1 MTMIDEKWWPH
12 IDFVGSFANI
22 EEDAKRLL
30 ESLISTKDGK
40 TAWEK
45 VGKSGWGDNGQSG
58 FLQENHSVHRRGA
71 RDLFEKYYNKNCEA
85 FVEEKW
91 KVEWTAPFSPF

>member
-1 MTMIDEKWWPH
+1 
-12 IDFVGSFANI
+12 
-22 EEDAKRLL
+22 LL

-58 FLQENHSVHRRGA
+58 FLQENSAGHSSGA
-71 RDLFEKYYNKNCEA
+71 RDLFEKFYNKDYEA

-91 KVEWTAPFSPF
+91 KVEWTSPFSPF